1 MTESPE
7 RRMGRRIFPGR
18 ILLSDFAVLIYLS
31 LFKLVLH
38 LLTNGNYGYFRDE
51 LYYIAC
57 GEHLDWG
64 YVDQPP
70 LIAFVAKAVRVVL
83 GDSLPALRLLP
94 ALAGASLVFVT
105 GLIVRRLNGSRFAII
120 LACLAVSIAPVYL
133 IFHTLLTM
141 NAFEPLLWMLCA
153 YIAILIL
160 QGADQR
166 LWLVFGAVAG
176 VGLMNKHSMFFWGSS
191 FVIALLLT
199 PSRKLLKSKWPWLGG
214 LVALLIFLPN
224 IIWEYRHGW
233 VTLEVLEN
241 ASRHQNL
248 EISSLDF
255 IKGQI
260 LLLHPATLPVWVGG
274 LAYYLFSK
282 RGKQF
287 RLLGLTYLALLAVFI
302 ALKGKVYYLAPA
314 YPMLLAAGAV
324 AFERLFRRRGGAWLR
339 ASALLVLAITG
350 IVTAPLALP
359 VLPVETFIRYSEA
372 LGLQG
377 VRTEQNRWG
386 ELPQHYADMFGWEDL
401 TTTVAQV
408 YGRLSP
414 EEQAKSAIFADNYG
428 EAGAIDFFGPKYGLP
443 KAISGHQNY
452 YLWGPGPYTGEI
464 LITVGSDLE
473 DLQPLFEE
481 VEPAATFTNKY
492 VMPYE
497 NNSMIYICKRMKIP
511 LREFWPKVKCY
522 SC

>member
-1 MTESPE
+1 MTESSE
-7 RRMGRRIFPGR
+7 RPTGRKIFSGR
-18 ILLSDFAVLIYLS
+18 ILLSDFAVLVYLS
-31 LFKLVLH
+31 ILKLVLH

-94 ALAGASLVFVT
+94 ALAGASLVFMT
-105 GLIVRRLNGSRFAII
+105 GLIVRRLGGSRFSIS
-120 LACLAVSIAPVYL
+120 LACLAVMIAPVYL

-153 YIAILIL
+153 FIAILIL

-166 LWLVFGAVAG
+166 LWLVFGLVAG

-191 FVIALLLT
+191 FLVGLLLT
-199 PSRKLLKSKWPWLGG
+199 PSRKLLRSRWPWLGG

-224 IIWEYRHGW
+224 IIWEYRHDW
-233 VTLEVLEN
+233 ATLEVLEN
-241 ASRHQNL
+241 ASRNQTL

-260 LLLHPATLPVWVGG
+260 LLLHPATFPLWVGG
-274 LAYYLFSK
+274 LAYYLFSA
-282 RGKQF
+282 RGRQF
-287 RLLGLTYLALLAVFI
+287 RPLGLTYLALLVVFI
-302 ALKGKVYYLAPA
+302 MLKGKVYYLAPA
-314 YPMLLAAGAV
+314 YPMLLASGAV
-324 AFERLFRRRGGAWLR
+324 ASERLFRRRGGAWLR
-339 ASALLVLAITG
+339 TSALLALTVTG

-359 VLPVETFIRYSEA
+359 VLPVETFISYSDA
-372 LGLQG
+372 LGLKG

-386 ELPQHYADMFGWEDL
+386 ELPQHYADMFGWEEM
-401 TTTVAQV
+401 TATVAQV
-408 YGRLSP
+408 YARLSP
-414 EEQAKSAIFADNYG
+414 EERAKCAIFADNYG
-428 EAGAIDFFGPKYGLP
+428 EAGAVNFFGPKYGLP

-452 YLWGPGPYTGEI
+452 YLWGPGSYTGEI
-464 LITVGSDLE
+464 LITVSSDPQDLE
-473 DLQPLFEE
+473 PIFEE
-481 VEPAATFTNKY
+481 IEPAATFTNKY

-497 NNSMIYICKRMKIP
+497 NNSTIYICRRMKIP
-511 LREFWPKVKCY
+511 LRELWPKIKCY